1 VTARGFA
8 VAVLSA
14 VLVPV
19 GWRLGW
25 PELTALGGAGLTFVV
40 IAAGWAGRSPSGSL
54 NMERSSLRVTRGE
67 VALARVSVT
76 VGRRRRW
83 LRLVD
88 GRVAAP
94 THSVGM
100 PKRRVVGPAV
110 LMVPIDTSRRGVSPL
125 GPYTLVHGDPWSVV
139 RRSVAV
145 ADGGSL
151 TVLPRVYPVSRSA
164 LAKVTVDES
173 ELSSRRAG
181 DQHFHTLRDYVF
193 GDEPRTIHWR
203 SSARAGHL
211 VVRQQ
216 VAAATN
222 GTTVILDTSLAAYGS
237 DERFGSG
244 WIEERFEQAVEVAA
258 SLCVA
263 DLGRNEQI
271 TLLTTS
277 RGSSPVSAAG
287 GSTAAFLDVL
297 ALVSEVP
304 PVDTMPAELPLVVR
318 RTRCARAILV
328 SGRPSEGLLDAMH
341 RVRLAGVSVLVIRM
355 GSTLPQPKSEL
366 RTIDLERA
374 DELESALGGGA
385 R

>member
-1 VTARGFA
+1 VTARGFV

-14 VLVPV
+14 MLVPV

-40 IAAGWAGRSPSGSL
+40 IAAGWAGRTPRASL
-54 NMERSSLRVTRGE
+54 SMERSSLRVTRGE
-67 VALARVSVT
+67 TAQVRVSVT
-76 VGRRRRW
+76 AGHRRRW

-94 THSVGM
+94 VRSVGM
-100 PKRRVVGPAV
+100 PKRREVGPTV
-110 LMVPIDTSRRGVSPL
+110 LKMPLDTSRRGMSSL

-139 RRSVAV
+139 RRLVAV

-151 TVLPRVYPVSRSA
+151 TVLPRVHPLSRSVW
-164 LAKVTVDES
+164 AKVTVDES
-173 ELSSRRAG
+173 ELSSRHAG
-181 DQHFHTLRDYVF
+181 DQHFHALRDYVL

-203 SSARAGHL
+203 STARAGHL

-222 GTTVILDTSLAAYGS
+222 GTTVILDTSSAAYAS

-244 WIEERFEQAVEVAA
+244 WIEERFEHAVEVAA

-277 RGSSPVSAAG
+277 RGSTPVSSVA
-287 GSTAAFLDVL
+287 GSTGGFLDAL
-297 ALVSEVP
+297 AMVSQTQ
-304 PVDTMPAELPLVVR
+304 PVDTAPDDLPLAVR

-328 SGRPSEGLLDAMH
+328 SGSPSPTLLEAMR
-341 RVRLAGVSVLVIRM
+341 RVRVAGASVVVIRM
-355 GSTLPQPKSEL
+355 GSTASPPVSQL
-366 RTIDLERA
+366 RIIDLAHA
-374 DELESALGGGA
+374 DELDGALGRTVG
-385 R
+385 